1 MEQVRSDWSPLARRI
16 QYELYRRMFNHLDVV
31 GFLAT
36 EIEALKRGDYDN
48 ELIFSKRLR
57 RKLDAYQ
64 AKASPHV
71 KAARQLLEHT
81 GDLSYGRL
89 GTRINYLV
97 TINGPEAV
105 SLRRSAIDYDYYI
118 ERQIK
123 PIADP
128 ILSIMKE
135 SFTSISTGQ
144 LSLIWH

>member
-1 MEQVRSDWSPLARRI
+1 M
-16 QYELYRRMFNHLDVV
+16 
-31 GFLAT
+31 AT
-36 EIEALKRGDYDN
+36 EIEALKRGDYDS
-48 ELIFSKRLR
+48 ELVFSKRLR

-71 KAARQLLEHT
+71 KAARQLLEQT
-81 GDLSYGRL
+81 GDPRYGRL
-89 GTRINYLV
+89 GTRIDYLV

-135 SFTSISTGQ
+135 NFTSISTGQ
-144 LSLIWH
+144 MSLI